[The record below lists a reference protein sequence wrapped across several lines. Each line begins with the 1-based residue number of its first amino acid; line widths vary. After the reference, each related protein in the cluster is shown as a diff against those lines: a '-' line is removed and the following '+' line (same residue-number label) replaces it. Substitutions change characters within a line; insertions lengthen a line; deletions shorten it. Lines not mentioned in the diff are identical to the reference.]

1 MEDAGTIRGR
11 MSRIG
16 AGVVIPTYNNAAT
29 LAAVVEAALRQS
41 ECVIVVDDGSTD
53 STGEI
58 LRAFGRRIEL
68 VSYSPNRGKGC
79 ALREGFRRAREL
91 GLRYAVTLD
100 SDGQHFPGD
109 IVRFV
114 EVAES
119 MPDAMVIGSRGLEH
133 DNMPRGNT
141 FANRFSNFW
150 FAVQTL
156 HRLPDTQTGYRLY
169 PLHPMRRMHFFTSRY
184 EAELEMLVRMVWAG
198 VPVVPVPVRV
208 YYAPEGERVSHFRKG
223 RDFARISLLNT
234 LFCFAAVAYGWPSML
249 LHRIFDRRR

>member
-1 MEDAGTIRGR
+1 MKSTKTIRER
-11 MSRIG
+11 MCGIG
-16 AGVVIPTYNNAAT
+16 AGVLIPTYNNAAT
-29 LAAVVEAALRQS
+29 LSTVVEAALEQS

-58 LRAFGRRIEL
+58 LRGFGGRIEL
-68 VSYSPNRGKGC
+68 VSYAPNRGKGH
-79 ALREGFRRAREL
+79 ALHEGFRRAREL
-91 GLRYAVTLD
+91 GLRYVVTLD

-109 IVRFV
+109 MVRFV
-114 EVAES
+114 EAVEAR
-119 MPDAMVIGSRGLEH
+119 PDAMVIGSRGMEH

-156 HRLPDTQTGYRLY
+156 RRLPDTQTGYRLY
-169 PLHPMRRMHFFTSRY
+169 PLRRMRRMHFFTSRY
-184 EAELEMLVRMVWAG
+184 EAELEMLVRIAWAG
-198 VPVVPVPVRV
+198 IPIVAVPVRV

-234 LFCFAAVAYGWPSML
+234 LFCFAAVVYGWPSML
-249 LHRIFDRRR
+249 LHRIFDRR